1 VSSIWFSIGKPQI
14 GLIFSDQKSLRFV
27 NVSEVSHRN
36 SYGNRHPPSS
46 HDPDTRHRAMKAIN
60 SSPWTPL
67 ILKLIGALLLLTSLI
82 DYLVLLSTAKFQDS
96 QWVITFTTQ
105 VVDRG
110 VFPLIGLALIFIGFW
125 LETGIS
131 DTTRTASWLKLTA
144 LILSSILGLFFLL
157 VVPWGVVATRDAV
170 DLQMKQIGEEAKKAE
185 GQIDAQV
192 QQFRGQLDSQLAQI
206 DQLIGSG
213 QLKDPQLAQAK
224 QQQTQLKRLKSDP
237 KAFEAEIAP
246 KKTEEL
252 SKIKTRKQE
261 LESQTQGNALRSGL
275 RTGLNSLLLAIG
287 YMIIGWT
294 GLRQML

>member
-1 VSSIWFSIGKPQI
+1 
-14 GLIFSDQKSLRFV
+14 
-27 NVSEVSHRN
+27 
-36 SYGNRHPPSS
+36 
-46 HDPDTRHRAMKAIN
+46 MKATN

-110 VFPLIGLALIFIGFW
+110 VFPLIGLALLFTGFW
-125 LETGIS
+125 LEANSS
-131 DTTRTASWLKLTA
+131 DATRTAPWLRLTA
-144 LILSSILGLFFLL
+144 LVLSSLLGLFFLL
-157 VVPWGVVATRDAV
+157 IVPWNVVGTRDAV
-170 DLQMKQIGEEAKKAE
+170 DAQMKQIGQEATKAE
-185 GQIDAQV
+185 SQIDAQI

-206 DQLIGSG
+206 DQLISSG
-213 QLKDPQLAQAK
+213 QLQDPQLAQAK

-237 KAFEAEIAP
+237 KAFDAEIAP

-287 YMIIGWT
+287 YIIIGWS